1 VAKSKRIFASRL
13 GLYTQE
19 GNLKKKTTVYIE
31 IQGADF
37 VLVDAS
43 GTVYGR
49 YDREDIAQEACDGWN
64 QYYQEEN
71 HA

>member
-1 VAKSKRIFASRL
+1 V
-13 GLYTQE
+13 
-19 GNLKKKTTVYIE
+19 KKKTVVYIE
-31 IQGADF
+31 IQSADF
-37 VLVDAS
+37 VLIDAS

-71 HA
+71 RA